1 MEEEEKD
8 CRDAC
13 KQANM
18 GFKQFAGSA
27 YLGDGGV
34 GGCGGLRAAVLMCGR
49 GIGDAKARALTW
61 GSGSGAARVE
71 AARVVPRAAAAQ
83 VSPLERIHTLS
94 NGPAAR
100 ALRARGAERD
110 LYLRRLYH
118 APFGVNREKNNQL
131 REAVFA

>member
-1 MEEEEKD
+1 MAGAMEEEEKD
-8 CRDAC
+8 CRDVC
-13 KQANM
+13 KQAR
-18 GFKQFAGSA
+18 KTRAKSLPQSA
-27 YLGDGGV
+27 HLGDGGV
-34 GGCGGLRAAVLMCGR
+34 GGCGGLRTVVRMRER

-71 AARVVPRAAAAQ
+71 AARVVQRAAAAQ
-83 VSPLERIHTLS
+83 VSPLERVHTLS

-118 APFGVNREKNNQL
+118 RL
-131 REAVFA
+131 